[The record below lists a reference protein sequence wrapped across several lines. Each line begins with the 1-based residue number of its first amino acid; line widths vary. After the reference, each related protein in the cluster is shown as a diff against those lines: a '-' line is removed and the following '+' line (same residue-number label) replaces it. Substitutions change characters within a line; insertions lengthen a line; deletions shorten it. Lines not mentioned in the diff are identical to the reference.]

1 MDNVID
7 RYFENECVL
16 RHYRDSGVNPEA
28 TRQWCHRA
36 CALDAMKDEPLPQWA
51 IDIMALG
58 RVSYRARKFL
68 LIEHN
73 KDIFY
78 ARKGKGVK
86 DARRAIEARK
96 RQRYSPDDIGRM
108 ERQSRKALGLDGG
121 AREEECFDEEKS
133 L

>member
-1 MDNVID
+1 MGNVID

-58 RVSYRARKFL
+58 RVSYRARKYL

-86 DARRAIEARK
+86 DERRTIESRK

-108 ERQSRKALGLDGG
+108 ERQSRAALGLSCEEGEKKFGD
-121 AREEECFDEEKS
+121 EEEP